1 MHITH
6 KNIAD
11 FADSRVNLPSDHA
24 TAYRRQVEDLR
35 DKLKAHIKDNPDYHL
50 KRMML
55 SGSLAKR
62 TALRNISDA
71 DVALY
76 LKSDN
81 APEDMVEFLEW
92 LADEL
97 ATLYPYIDRAK
108 ITPKTYSVSIDFG
121 GDGLDIDV
129 VPIHWI
135 NDEWDGDLVSQDD
148 GSRLRT
154 NIPQQLEF
162 IKTRHTEH
170 GAGFKQVIRLIK
182 YWAAK
187 QKEANDDFRF
197 KSFMV
202 ELIVAHLADA
212 GRLSLGDY
220 PEALRQFFDYL
231 VMSNLNDIIS
241 FNDFGHGGVTKQNK
255 PINIFDPVNAQ
266 NNVGDKYTQQNKD
279 CILGAAMDAADA
291 IEYAACATTKEEA
304 LRQWRKIFGSSF
316 SV

>member
-76 LKSDN
+76 LISDE
-81 APEDMVEFLEW
+81 ASEDLEW

-97 ATLYPYIDRAK
+97 ATLYTDIGRDK
-108 ITPKTYSVSIDFG
+108 IKVNAHSVSISLKE
-121 GDGLDIDV
+121 LDIDV
-129 VPIHWI
+129 VPIYWI
-135 NDEWDGDLVSQDD
+135 NNEWDGDLVSQDD
-148 GSRLRT
+148 GGLLRT

-162 IKTRHTEH
+162 IKTRHVKY
-170 GAGFKQVIRLIK
+170 GADFKQVIRLIK
-182 YWAAK
+182 YWVAK

-202 ELIVAHLADA
+202 ELIVAHLADT

-231 VMSNLNDIIS
+231 VMSNLNDVIS
-241 FNDFGHGGVTKQNK
+241 FNDFGHGVVRKQDK

-266 NNVGDKYTQQNKD
+266 NNVGDKYTQQKKVW
-279 CILGAAMDAADA
+279 ILGAAMDAADA
-291 IEYAACATTKEEA
+291 IEYASRATTKEEA